1 MKYFNQFVSR
11 VCESQK
17 GQTMTEYVLIIAAI
31 RGSRL
36 PRVPGYSKAESTRL
50 SPTLPR
56 PCRVREKEPA
66 IPRDLMMSRVS
77 GGDQV
82 PRRSNSDRGAK
93 GTSEGSSERNPG
105 RAGERVNGSRSRKRK
120 GA

>member
-36 PRVPGYSKAESTRL
+36 PRVPGSRRRNQLDYRQRYLDPVGCVRK
-50 SPTLPR
+50 SPQSG
-56 PCRVREKEPA
+56 A
-66 IPRDLMMSRVS
+66 I
-77 GGDQV
+77 
-82 PRRSNSDRGAK
+82 
-93 GTSEGSSERNPG
+93 
-105 RAGERVNGSRSRKRK
+105 
-120 GA
+120 